1 MDGQLAGRL
10 CARSSLCLRLRFQWR
25 VRPRDL
31 SVGRGVGRGAAAAS
45 TVGRHPGL
53 PEGGGGLY
61 NNDDIVKH
69 LLCSKHCSKRWIRPG
84 RGSRPGS
91 RGRGL
96 ESCPGGL
103 GPESPLRQVPVRE
116 LRQSPSPTPSS
127 AASTEP
133 PEGRALGWMPPGW
146 RTLSWAPPD
155 DEVLSWKSKIPSL
168 ASNGEAKRQQW
179 TDLLYLRMKKGAFSV
194 VRRCVKLCTGHE
206 YAAKIINTKKLSA
219 RDHQKLERE
228 ARICR
233 LLKHSNIVRLHDSIS
248 EEGFH
253 YLVFDLVTGGELF
266 EDIVARE
273 YYSEADASHCIQQ
286 ILEAVLHCHQMGVVH
301 RDLKPENL
309 LLASKCKGAAVKLA
323 DFGLAIEVQG
333 DQQAWFGFAGT
344 PGYLSPEVL
353 RKEAY
358 GKPVDIWACGVILY
372 ILLVGYPP
380 FWDEDQHKLYQQ
392 IKAGA
397 YDFPSP
403 EWDTVTPEAKNLINQ
418 MLTIN
423 PAKRITAHE
432 ALKHPWVCQRSTVA
446 SMMHRQETVEC
457 LKKFNARR
465 KLKGAILTTML
476 ATRNFSVGRQTTA
489 PATMSAAAS
498 SPTMGLVEQAKSL
511 LNKKADGVKP
521 QTNSTKN
528 SGGATS
534 PKGSLPPAALE
545 SSDSTT
551 TTIED
556 EDTKAARISDLLST
570 VRRGS
575 GPPDAEGPQPA
586 APQPCPSPSFLNSL
600 SGAPARISDLLSTV
614 RRGSGPPDAEG
625 PQPAAS
631 QPCGP
636 SPSFLNSLS
645 GAPARISDLL
655 STVRRGSGPPDAE
668 GPQPAAPQPCGPS
681 PSFLN
686 SLSGPSR
693 KQEIIKIT
701 EQLIEAVNNGDF
713 EAYAKICDPGLTSF
727 EPEAL
732 GNLVEGM
739 DFHRFYFEN
748 LLAKNSKPIHT
759 TILNPH
765 VHVIGD
771 DAACIA
777 YIRLTQYVD
786 GQGRPRT
793 GQSEETRVWHR
804 RDGKWQNVHF
814 HCSGAPVAPLQ

>member
-1 MDGQLAGRL
+1 MATTTCTRFTDEYQLY
-10 CARSSLCLRLRFQWR
+10 
-25 VRPRDL
+25 
-31 SVGRGVGRGAAAAS
+31 
-45 TVGRHPGL
+45 
-53 PEGGGGLY
+53 E
-61 NNDDIVKH
+61 
-69 LLCSKHCSKRWIRPG
+69 
-84 RGSRPGS
+84 
-91 RGRGL
+91 
-96 ESCPGGL
+96 EL
-103 GPESPLRQVPVRE
+103 G
-116 LRQSPSPTPSS
+116 
-127 AASTEP
+127 
-133 PEGRALGWMPPGW
+133 
-146 RTLSWAPPD
+146 
-155 DEVLSWKSKIPSL
+155 
-168 ASNGEAKRQQW
+168 
-179 TDLLYLRMKKGAFSV
+179 KGAFSV
-194 VRRCVKLCTGHE
+194 VRRCVKLSTGQE

-233 LLKHSNIVRLHDSIS
+233 LLKHPNIVRLHDSIS

-253 YLVFDLVTGGELF
+253 YLLFDLVTGGELF

-309 LLASKCKGAAVKLA
+309 LLASKCKNAAVKLA

-423 PAKRITAHE
+423 PAKRITAQE

-476 ATRNFSVGRQTTA
+476 VSRNFSVGSRQTTA
-489 PATMSAAAS
+489 PASVTAAAAAVAAAAG
-498 SPTMGLVEQAKSL
+498 TTAGLVEQAAKSL
-511 LNKKADGVKP
+511 LNKKADVKP

-528 SGGATS
+528 SIVTS
-534 PKGSLPPAALE
+534 PKGNLPSPALEAQTTVIHNAVDGIKE
-545 SSDSTT
+545 SSDSSNATV
-551 TTIED
+551 ED
-556 EDTKAARISDLLST
+556 EEMKA
-570 VRRGS
+570 
-575 GPPDAEGPQPA
+575 
-586 APQPCPSPSFLNSL
+586 
-600 SGAPARISDLLSTV
+600 
-614 RRGSGPPDAEG
+614 
-625 PQPAAS
+625 
-631 QPCGP
+631 
-636 SPSFLNSLS
+636 
-645 GAPARISDLL
+645 
-655 STVRRGSGPPDAE
+655 
-668 GPQPAAPQPCGPS
+668 
-681 PSFLN
+681 
-686 SLSGPSR
+686 R

-701 EQLIEAVNNGDF
+701 EQLIEANNNGDF
-713 EAYAKICDPGLTSF
+713 EAYAKICDPGLTCF

-748 LLAKNSKPIHT
+748 LLSKNSKPIHT

-765 VHVIGD
+765 VHLIGD
-771 DAACIA
+771 EAACIA

-786 GQGRPRT
+786 VQGRPHSS
-793 GQSEETRVWHR
+793 QSEETRVWHR
-804 RDGKWQNVHF
+804 RDSKWQNVHF
-814 HCSGAPVAPLQ
+814 HCSGAPAAPLQ

>member
-1 MDGQLAGRL
+1 MATTTCTRFTDEYQLY
-10 CARSSLCLRLRFQWR
+10 
-25 VRPRDL
+25 
-31 SVGRGVGRGAAAAS
+31 
-45 TVGRHPGL
+45 
-53 PEGGGGLY
+53 E
-61 NNDDIVKH
+61 
-69 LLCSKHCSKRWIRPG
+69 
-84 RGSRPGS
+84 
-91 RGRGL
+91 
-96 ESCPGGL
+96 EL
-103 GPESPLRQVPVRE
+103 G
-116 LRQSPSPTPSS
+116 
-127 AASTEP
+127 
-133 PEGRALGWMPPGW
+133 
-146 RTLSWAPPD
+146 
-155 DEVLSWKSKIPSL
+155 
-168 ASNGEAKRQQW
+168 
-179 TDLLYLRMKKGAFSV
+179 KGAFSV
-194 VRRCVKLCTGHE
+194 VRRCVKLCTGQE

-233 LLKHSNIVRLHDSIS
+233 LLKHPNIVRLHDSIS

-253 YLVFDLVTGGELF
+253 YLLFDLVTGGELF

-309 LLASKCKGAAVKLA
+309 LLASKCKNAAVKLA

-423 PAKRITAHE
+423 PAKRITAQE

-476 ATRNFSVGRQTTA
+476 VSRNFS
-489 PATMSAAAS
+489 AAK
-498 SPTMGLVEQAKSL
+498 TL
-511 LNKKADGVKP
+511 LNKKADVKKRKSS
-521 QTNSTKN
+521 STVQYM
-528 SGGATS
+528 
-534 PKGSLPPAALE
+534 E
-545 SSDSTT
+545 SSDSSNTT
-551 TTIED
+551 VED
-556 EDTKAARISDLLST
+556 EDVKAVTKFSDLLGS

-575 GPPDAEGPQPA
+575 GPTSDGEVRTSTPPPVALSSPSPPHNPVVPMQMSRLTDLVSSVRRVPA
-586 APQPCPSPSFLNSL
+586 APAPE
-600 SGAPARISDLLSTV
+600 GEAAPAPAPSARPIPPPTHTTSPPPPHPPSSPFLS
-614 RRGSGPPDAEG
+614 S
-625 PQPAAS
+625 S
-631 QPCGP
+631 Q
-636 SPSFLNSLS
+636 
-645 GAPARISDLL
+645 
-655 STVRRGSGPPDAE
+655 T
-668 GPQPAAPQPCGPS
+668 
-681 PSFLN
+681 
-686 SLSGPSR
+686 R

-701 EQLIEAVNNGDF
+701 EQLIEAINNGDF

-765 VHVIGD
+765 VHLIGE

-777 YIRLTQYVD
+777 YIRLTQFVD
-786 GQGRPRT
+786 GQGRPRSS
-793 GQSEETRVWHR
+793 QSEETRVWHR
-804 RDGKWQNVHF
+804 RESKWQNIHF
-814 HCSGAPVAPLQ
+814 HCSGAPAAPLQ

>member
-1 MDGQLAGRL
+1 MAATTCTRFTDDFQLY
-10 CARSSLCLRLRFQWR
+10 
-25 VRPRDL
+25 
-31 SVGRGVGRGAAAAS
+31 
-45 TVGRHPGL
+45 
-53 PEGGGGLY
+53 E
-61 NNDDIVKH
+61 
-69 LLCSKHCSKRWIRPG
+69 
-84 RGSRPGS
+84 
-91 RGRGL
+91 
-96 ESCPGGL
+96 EL
-103 GPESPLRQVPVRE
+103 G
-116 LRQSPSPTPSS
+116 
-127 AASTEP
+127 
-133 PEGRALGWMPPGW
+133 
-146 RTLSWAPPD
+146 
-155 DEVLSWKSKIPSL
+155 
-168 ASNGEAKRQQW
+168 
-179 TDLLYLRMKKGAFSV
+179 KGAFSV
-194 VRRCVKLCTGHE
+194 VRRCVKLCTGQE

-253 YLVFDLVTGGELF
+253 YLLFDLVTGGELF

-273 YYSEADASHCIQQ
+273 YYSEADASHCITQ
-286 ILEAVLHCHQMGVVH
+286 ILDSVHHIHQHDIVH

-309 LLASKCKGAAVKLA
+309 LLASKCKNAAVKLA

-423 PAKRITAHE
+423 PAKRITAQE

-465 KLKGAILTTML
+465 KLKGAVLTAML
-476 ATRNFSVGRQTTA
+476 VSRNFSA
-489 PATMSAAAS
+489 
-498 SPTMGLVEQAKSL
+498 AKSL
-511 LNKKADGVKP
+511 LNKKADVKPQTP

-528 SGGATS
+528 SIVTS
-534 PKGSLPPAALE
+534 PKGNVPTPVLESTDSSTTVEDEDVKASKLPDLFGVVRRASGPMSDREGGTSTPPPAAP
-545 SSDSTT
+545 STASPPMAHT
-551 TTIED
+551 PMQLS
-556 EDTKAARISDLLST
+556 RLSDLVSN
-570 VRRGS
+570 VRRS
-575 GPPDAEGPQPA
+575 SAPSTAPTPPAPAEAEVVPA
-586 APQPCPSPSFLNSL
+586 PRPTPHPSHPTSPPPPMSL
-600 SGAPARISDLLSTV
+600 S
-614 RRGSGPPDAEG
+614 
-625 PQPAAS
+625 
-631 QPCGP
+631 
-636 SPSFLNSLS
+636 SLS
-645 GAPARISDLL
+645 LTSQ
-655 STVRRGSGPPDAE
+655 T
-668 GPQPAAPQPCGPS
+668 
-681 PSFLN
+681 
-686 SLSGPSR
+686 R
-693 KQEIIKIT
+693 KQDIIKIT
-701 EQLIEAVNNGDF
+701 EQLIQAVNNGDF

-748 LLAKNSKPIHT
+748 LLSKNSKPIHT

-765 VHVIGD
+765 VHLIGE

-777 YIRLTQYVD
+777 YIRLTQFVD
-786 GQGRPRT
+786 GLGHPRSS
-793 GQSEETRVWHR
+793 QSEETRVWHR
-804 RDGKWQNVHF
+804 RDSKWQNVHF
-814 HCSGAPVAPLQ
+814 HCSGAPAAPLQ

>member
-1 MDGQLAGRL
+1 MATTTCTRFTDEYQLY
-10 CARSSLCLRLRFQWR
+10 
-25 VRPRDL
+25 
-31 SVGRGVGRGAAAAS
+31 
-45 TVGRHPGL
+45 
-53 PEGGGGLY
+53 E
-61 NNDDIVKH
+61 
-69 LLCSKHCSKRWIRPG
+69 
-84 RGSRPGS
+84 
-91 RGRGL
+91 
-96 ESCPGGL
+96 EL
-103 GPESPLRQVPVRE
+103 G
-116 LRQSPSPTPSS
+116 
-127 AASTEP
+127 
-133 PEGRALGWMPPGW
+133 
-146 RTLSWAPPD
+146 
-155 DEVLSWKSKIPSL
+155 
-168 ASNGEAKRQQW
+168 
-179 TDLLYLRMKKGAFSV
+179 KGAFSV
-194 VRRCVKLCTGHE
+194 VRRCVKLCTGQE
-206 YAAKIINTKKLSA
+206 YAAKIINTKKLNA

-233 LLKHSNIVRLHDSIS
+233 LLKHPNIVRLHDSIS

-253 YLVFDLVTGGELF
+253 YLLFDLVTGGELF

-273 YYSEADASHCIQQ
+273 YYSEADASHCIHQ
-286 ILEAVLHCHQMGVVH
+286 ILDSVNHIHQHDIVH

-309 LLASKCKGAAVKLA
+309 LLASKCKNAAVKLA

-423 PAKRITAHE
+423 PAKRITAQE

-476 ATRNFSVGRQTTA
+476 VSRNFSA
-489 PATMSAAAS
+489 
-498 SPTMGLVEQAKSL
+498 AKSL
-511 LNKKADGVKP
+511 LNKKADVK
-521 QTNSTKN
+521 
-528 SGGATS
+528 
-534 PKGSLPPAALE
+534 E
-545 SSDSTT
+545 SSDSSNATV
-551 TTIED
+551 ED
-556 EDTKAARISDLLST
+556 EDVKGKSLDSASVKTQCSTSSQSDGAPAQGPSPAVFSTKFSDLLGS
-570 VRRGS
+570 VRRSS
-575 GPPDAEGPQPA
+575 GPMADGEGAAASPPPAVLSTPSPPPPQPSANPLQMSHLTDVLSSIRRGAAPAHTDAEP
-586 APQPCPSPSFLNSL
+586 APQRATPPVTQPSP
-600 SGAPARISDLLSTV
+600 
-614 RRGSGPPDAEG
+614 PP
-625 PQPAAS
+625 PMP
-631 QPCGP
+631 PV
-636 SPSFLNSLS
+636 SPSLPVQS
-645 GAPARISDLL
+645 A
-655 STVRRGSGPPDAE
+655 
-668 GPQPAAPQPCGPS
+668 
-681 PSFLN
+681 
-686 SLSGPSR
+686 R

-701 EQLIEAVNNGDF
+701 EQLIEAINNGDF

-748 LLAKNSKPIHT
+748 LLSKNSKPIHT

-765 VHVIGD
+765 VHLIGE

-786 GQGRPRT
+786 GQGRPRSS
-793 GQSEETRVWHR
+793 QSEETRVWHR
-804 RDGKWQNVHF
+804 RDSKWQNVHF
-814 HCSGAPVAPLQ
+814 HCSGAPAAPLQ

>member
-1 MDGQLAGRL
+1 MATTTCTRFTDEYQLY
-10 CARSSLCLRLRFQWR
+10 
-25 VRPRDL
+25 
-31 SVGRGVGRGAAAAS
+31 
-45 TVGRHPGL
+45 
-53 PEGGGGLY
+53 E
-61 NNDDIVKH
+61 
-69 LLCSKHCSKRWIRPG
+69 
-84 RGSRPGS
+84 
-91 RGRGL
+91 
-96 ESCPGGL
+96 EL
-103 GPESPLRQVPVRE
+103 G
-116 LRQSPSPTPSS
+116 
-127 AASTEP
+127 
-133 PEGRALGWMPPGW
+133 
-146 RTLSWAPPD
+146 
-155 DEVLSWKSKIPSL
+155 
-168 ASNGEAKRQQW
+168 
-179 TDLLYLRMKKGAFSV
+179 KGAFSV
-194 VRRCVKLCTGHE
+194 VRRCVKLCTGQE
-206 YAAKIINTKKLSA
+206 NAAKIINTKKLSA

-253 YLVFDLVTGGELF
+253 YLLFDLVTGGELF

-273 YYSEADASHCIQQ
+273 YYSEADASHCIHQ
-286 ILEAVLHCHQMGVVH
+286 ILDSVHHIHQHDIVH

-309 LLASKCKGAAVKLA
+309 LLASKCKNAAVKLA

-423 PAKRITAHE
+423 PAKRITAQE

-476 ATRNFSVGRQTTA
+476 VSRNFSVGSRQTTT
-489 PATMSAAAS
+489 PASVTAAAAAAAAAAG
-498 SPTMGLVEQAKSL
+498 TTAGLVEQAAKSL
-511 LNKKADGVKP
+511 LNKKADVKKRKSSSTVQYMP

-528 SGGATS
+528 SIVTS
-534 PKGSLPPAALE
+534 PKGNVPTPALEPQTTVIHNPVDRTKE
-545 SSDSTT
+545 SSDSSNTT
-551 TTIED
+551 VED
-556 EDTKAARISDLLST
+556 EDVKGKSLDNSSLKAQSSTSSQPDSTQGSSPAVYSATKFADLLGS

-575 GPPDAEGPQPA
+575 GPTSDGEGRSSTPPPTA
-586 APQPCPSPSFLNSL
+586 LSAPSP
-600 SGAPARISDLLSTV
+600 PHTPV
-614 RRGSGPPDAEG
+614 VPM
-625 PQPAAS
+625 QM
-631 QPCGP
+631 
-636 SPSFLNSLS
+636 
-645 GAPARISDLL
+645 
-655 STVRRGSGPPDAE
+655 
-668 GPQPAAPQPCGPS
+668 
-681 PSFLN
+681 
-686 SLSGPSR
+686 R

-701 EQLIEAVNNGDF
+701 EQLIEAINNGDF

-765 VHVIGD
+765 VHLIGE

-777 YIRLTQYVD
+777 YIRLTQFVD
-786 GQGRPRT
+786 NQGRPRSS
-793 GQSEETRVWHR
+793 QSEETRVWHR
-804 RDGKWQNVHF
+804 RDSKWQNIHF
-814 HCSGAPVAPLQ
+814 HCSGAPAAPLQ

>member
-1 MDGQLAGRL
+1 M
-10 CARSSLCLRLRFQWR
+10 
-25 VRPRDL
+25 
-31 SVGRGVGRGAAAAS
+31 
-45 TVGRHPGL
+45 
-53 PEGGGGLY
+53 
-61 NNDDIVKH
+61 
-69 LLCSKHCSKRWIRPG
+69 
-84 RGSRPGS
+84 
-91 RGRGL
+91 
-96 ESCPGGL
+96 
-103 GPESPLRQVPVRE
+103 
-116 LRQSPSPTPSS
+116 
-127 AASTEP
+127 
-133 PEGRALGWMPPGW
+133 
-146 RTLSWAPPD
+146 
-155 DEVLSWKSKIPSL
+155 
-168 ASNGEAKRQQW
+168 
-179 TDLLYLRMKKGAFSV
+179 GAFSV
-194 VRRCVKLCTGHE
+194 VRRCVKKTSTQE

-233 LLKHSNIVRLHDSIS
+233 LLKHPNIVRLHDSIS

-273 YYSEADASHCIQQ
+273 YYSEADASHCIHQ
-286 ILEAVLHCHQMGVVH
+286 ILESVNHIHQHDIVH

-353 RKEAY
+353 RKDPY

-423 PAKRITAHE
+423 PAKRITADQ

-457 LKKFNARR
+457 LRKFNARR

-476 ATRNFSVGRQTTA
+476 VSRNFSA
-489 PATMSAAAS
+489 
-498 SPTMGLVEQAKSL
+498 AKSL
-511 LNKKADGVKP
+511 LNKKSDGGVKSNNKNSLVSPVQEPAPLQTAMVPPDSGFSPASASASPPPSCLPHGEP
-521 QTNSTKN
+521 QTTVVHN
-528 SGGATS
+528 ATDGI
-534 PKGSLPPAALE
+534 KGSTE
-545 SSDSTT
+545 SCNTT
-551 TTIED
+551 TED
-556 EDTKAARISDLLST
+556 DDLK
-570 VRRGS
+570 V
-575 GPPDAEGPQPA
+575 
-586 APQPCPSPSFLNSL
+586 
-600 SGAPARISDLLSTV
+600 
-614 RRGSGPPDAEG
+614 
-625 PQPAAS
+625 
-631 QPCGP
+631 
-636 SPSFLNSLS
+636 
-645 GAPARISDLL
+645 
-655 STVRRGSGPPDAE
+655 
-668 GPQPAAPQPCGPS
+668 
-681 PSFLN
+681 
-686 SLSGPSR
+686 R

-701 EQLIEAVNNGDF
+701 EQLIEAINNGDF
-713 EAYAKICDPGLTSF
+713 DAYTKICDPGLTSF

-739 DFHRFYFEN
+739 DFHKFYFEN
-748 LLAKNSKPIHT
+748 PQSCSDAITHPSPYQFPSPSPVFQLCKVLSKNSKPIHT

-765 VHVIGD
+765 VHVIGE

-777 YIRLTQYVD
+777 YIRLTQYID

-793 GQSEETRVWHR
+793 SQSEETRVWHR
-804 RDGKWQNVHF
+804 RDGKWLNVHY
-814 HCSGAPVAPLQ
+814 HCSGAPAAPLQ

>member
-1 MDGQLAGRL
+1 MATTTCTRFTDEYQLY
-10 CARSSLCLRLRFQWR
+10 
-25 VRPRDL
+25 
-31 SVGRGVGRGAAAAS
+31 
-45 TVGRHPGL
+45 
-53 PEGGGGLY
+53 E
-61 NNDDIVKH
+61 
-69 LLCSKHCSKRWIRPG
+69 
-84 RGSRPGS
+84 
-91 RGRGL
+91 
-96 ESCPGGL
+96 EL
-103 GPESPLRQVPVRE
+103 G
-116 LRQSPSPTPSS
+116 
-127 AASTEP
+127 
-133 PEGRALGWMPPGW
+133 
-146 RTLSWAPPD
+146 
-155 DEVLSWKSKIPSL
+155 
-168 ASNGEAKRQQW
+168 
-179 TDLLYLRMKKGAFSV
+179 KGAFSV
-194 VRRCVKLCTGHE
+194 VRRCVKLSTGQE

-233 LLKHSNIVRLHDSIS
+233 LLKHPNIVRLHDSIS

-253 YLVFDLVTGGELF
+253 YLLFDLVTGGELF

-273 YYSEADASHCIQQ
+273 YYSEADASHCIHQ
-286 ILEAVLHCHQMGVVH
+286 ILESVHHIHQHDIVH

-309 LLASKCKGAAVKLA
+309 LLASKCKNAAVKLA

-423 PAKRITAHE
+423 PAKRITAQE

-476 ATRNFSVGRQTTA
+476 VSRNFSVGSRQTTT
-489 PATMSAAAS
+489 PASVTAAAAAVAAAAG
-498 SPTMGLVEQAKSL
+498 TTAGLVEQAKTL
-511 LNKKADGVKP
+511 LNKKADVKKRKSSSTVQYMP

-528 SGGATS
+528 SIVTS
-534 PKGSLPPAALE
+534 PKGNIPSPALE
-545 SSDSTT
+545 SSDSSNTT
-551 TTIED
+551 VED
-556 EDTKAARISDLLST
+556 EDVKGKSLDSSSFKAQSSTSSQPDSSQGSSAAVHSAAKFADLLGS

-575 GPPDAEGPQPA
+575 GPIPDGEGRSSTPPPA
-586 APQPCPSPSFLNSL
+586 ALSAPSPPHTPAVPMQMSRLTDLVSSVRRAPPAPAPEADAAPAPAPSAKPTPPPAHATPPPPPHPPSSPSL
-600 SGAPARISDLLSTV
+600 SS
-614 RRGSGPPDAEG
+614 
-625 PQPAAS
+625 S
-631 QPCGP
+631 Q
-636 SPSFLNSLS
+636 
-645 GAPARISDLL
+645 I
-655 STVRRGSGPPDAE
+655 
-668 GPQPAAPQPCGPS
+668 
-681 PSFLN
+681 
-686 SLSGPSR
+686 R

-701 EQLIEAVNNGDF
+701 EQLIEAINNGDF
-713 EAYAKICDPGLTSF
+713 DAYAKICDPGLTSF

-748 LLAKNSKPIHT
+748 LLAKNNKPIHT

-765 VHVIGD
+765 VHLIGE

-777 YIRLTQYVD
+777 YIRLTQFVD
-786 GQGRPRT
+786 NQGRPRSS
-793 GQSEETRVWHR
+793 QSEETRVWHR
-804 RDGKWQNVHF
+804 RDSKWQNIHF
-814 HCSGAPVAPLQ
+814 HCSGAPAAPLQ

>member
-1 MDGQLAGRL
+1 MATTTCTRFTDEYQLY
-10 CARSSLCLRLRFQWR
+10 
-25 VRPRDL
+25 
-31 SVGRGVGRGAAAAS
+31 
-45 TVGRHPGL
+45 
-53 PEGGGGLY
+53 E
-61 NNDDIVKH
+61 
-69 LLCSKHCSKRWIRPG
+69 
-84 RGSRPGS
+84 
-91 RGRGL
+91 
-96 ESCPGGL
+96 EL
-103 GPESPLRQVPVRE
+103 G
-116 LRQSPSPTPSS
+116 
-127 AASTEP
+127 
-133 PEGRALGWMPPGW
+133 
-146 RTLSWAPPD
+146 
-155 DEVLSWKSKIPSL
+155 
-168 ASNGEAKRQQW
+168 
-179 TDLLYLRMKKGAFSV
+179 KGAFSV
-194 VRRCVKLCTGHE
+194 VRRCVKLCTGQE

-233 LLKHSNIVRLHDSIS
+233 LLKHPNIVRLHDSIS

-253 YLVFDLVTGGELF
+253 YLLFDLVTGGELF

-309 LLASKCKGAAVKLA
+309 LLASKCKNAAVKLA

-423 PAKRITAHE
+423 PAKRITAQE

-476 ATRNFSVGRQTTA
+476 VSRNFSA
-489 PATMSAAAS
+489 
-498 SPTMGLVEQAKSL
+498 AKSL
-511 LNKKADGVKP
+511 LNKKADVKP
-521 QTNSTKN
+521 QSNSAKN
-528 SGGATS
+528 SIVTS
-534 PKGSLPPAALE
+534 PKGNVPSPALEPQTTVIHNPVDGIKE
-545 SSDSTT
+545 SSDSSN

-556 EDTKAARISDLLST
+556 EDVKA
-570 VRRGS
+570 
-575 GPPDAEGPQPA
+575 
-586 APQPCPSPSFLNSL
+586 
-600 SGAPARISDLLSTV
+600 
-614 RRGSGPPDAEG
+614 
-625 PQPAAS
+625 
-631 QPCGP
+631 
-636 SPSFLNSLS
+636 
-645 GAPARISDLL
+645 
-655 STVRRGSGPPDAE
+655 
-668 GPQPAAPQPCGPS
+668 
-681 PSFLN
+681 
-686 SLSGPSR
+686 R

-701 EQLIEAVNNGDF
+701 EQLIEAINNGDF
-713 EAYAKICDPGLTSF
+713 DAYAKICDPGLTSF

-748 LLAKNSKPIHT
+748 LLSKNSKPIHT

-765 VHVIGD
+765 VHLIGE

-777 YIRLTQYVD
+777 YIRLTQFVD
-786 GQGRPRT
+786 GQGRPRSS
-793 GQSEETRVWHR
+793 QSEETRVWHR
-804 RDGKWQNVHF
+804 RDSKWQNVHF
-814 HCSGAPVAPLQ
+814 HCSGAPAAPLQ

>member
-1 MDGQLAGRL
+1 MATTTCTRFTDEYQLY
-10 CARSSLCLRLRFQWR
+10 
-25 VRPRDL
+25 
-31 SVGRGVGRGAAAAS
+31 
-45 TVGRHPGL
+45 
-53 PEGGGGLY
+53 E
-61 NNDDIVKH
+61 
-69 LLCSKHCSKRWIRPG
+69 
-84 RGSRPGS
+84 
-91 RGRGL
+91 
-96 ESCPGGL
+96 EL
-103 GPESPLRQVPVRE
+103 G
-116 LRQSPSPTPSS
+116 
-127 AASTEP
+127 
-133 PEGRALGWMPPGW
+133 
-146 RTLSWAPPD
+146 
-155 DEVLSWKSKIPSL
+155 
-168 ASNGEAKRQQW
+168 
-179 TDLLYLRMKKGAFSV
+179 KGAFSV
-194 VRRCVKLCTGHE
+194 VRRCVKLCTGQE

-233 LLKHSNIVRLHDSIS
+233 LLKHPNIVRLHDSIS

-253 YLVFDLVTGGELF
+253 YLLFDLVTGGELF

-273 YYSEADASHCIQQ
+273 YYSEADASHCIHQ
-286 ILEAVLHCHQMGVVH
+286 ILESVHHIHQHDIVH

-309 LLASKCKGAAVKLA
+309 LLASKCKNAAVKLA

-423 PAKRITAHE
+423 PAKRITAQE

-476 ATRNFSVGRQTTA
+476 VSRNFSA
-489 PATMSAAAS
+489 AKTM
-498 SPTMGLVEQAKSL
+498 
-511 LNKKADGVKP
+511 LNKKADVKP

-528 SGGATS
+528 SIVTS
-534 PKGSLPPAALE
+534 PKGNIPSPALEPQTTVIHNPVDGTKE
-545 SSDSTT
+545 SSDSSNTT
-551 TTIED
+551 VED
-556 EDTKAARISDLLST
+556 EDVKAAAKFADLLGS

-575 GPPDAEGPQPA
+575 GPSHDGEGRSSTPPSAALSAPSPPHTPVVPMQMSRLTDLVSSVRRVPA
-586 APQPCPSPSFLNSL
+586 APAPESDAAPAPVPSARPNPPPAHTTSPPPPHTPSSPSL
-600 SGAPARISDLLSTV
+600 SS
-614 RRGSGPPDAEG
+614 
-625 PQPAAS
+625 S
-631 QPCGP
+631 Q
-636 SPSFLNSLS
+636 
-645 GAPARISDLL
+645 
-655 STVRRGSGPPDAE
+655 T
-668 GPQPAAPQPCGPS
+668 
-681 PSFLN
+681 
-686 SLSGPSR
+686 R

-701 EQLIEAVNNGDF
+701 EQLIEAINNGDF

-765 VHVIGD
+765 VHLIGE

-777 YIRLTQYVD
+777 YIRLTQFVD
-786 GQGRPRT
+786 SQGRPRSS
-793 GQSEETRVWHR
+793 QSEETRVWYR
-804 RDGKWQNVHF
+804 RDSKWQNIHF
-814 HCSGAPVAPLQ
+814 HCSGAPAAPLQ

>member
-1 MDGQLAGRL
+1 MATTTCTRFTDEYQLY
-10 CARSSLCLRLRFQWR
+10 
-25 VRPRDL
+25 
-31 SVGRGVGRGAAAAS
+31 
-45 TVGRHPGL
+45 
-53 PEGGGGLY
+53 E
-61 NNDDIVKH
+61 
-69 LLCSKHCSKRWIRPG
+69 
-84 RGSRPGS
+84 
-91 RGRGL
+91 
-96 ESCPGGL
+96 EL
-103 GPESPLRQVPVRE
+103 G
-116 LRQSPSPTPSS
+116 
-127 AASTEP
+127 
-133 PEGRALGWMPPGW
+133 
-146 RTLSWAPPD
+146 
-155 DEVLSWKSKIPSL
+155 
-168 ASNGEAKRQQW
+168 
-179 TDLLYLRMKKGAFSV
+179 KGAFSV
-194 VRRCVKLCTGHE
+194 VRRCVKLSTGQE

-233 LLKHSNIVRLHDSIS
+233 LLKHPNIVRLHDSIS

-253 YLVFDLVTGGELF
+253 YLLFDLVTGGELF

-309 LLASKCKGAAVKLA
+309 LLASKCKNAAVKLA

-423 PAKRITAHE
+423 PAKRITAQE

-476 ATRNFSVGRQTTA
+476 VSRNFSVGSRQTTA
-489 PATMSAAAS
+489 PASVTAAAAAVAAAAG
-498 SPTMGLVEQAKSL
+498 TTAGLVEQAKTL
-511 LNKKADGVKP
+511 LNKKADVKKRKSS
-521 QTNSTKN
+521 STVQYM
-528 SGGATS
+528 
-534 PKGSLPPAALE
+534 E
-545 SSDSTT
+545 SSDSSNTT
-551 TTIED
+551 VED
-556 EDTKAARISDLLST
+556 EDVKA
-570 VRRGS
+570 
-575 GPPDAEGPQPA
+575 
-586 APQPCPSPSFLNSL
+586 
-600 SGAPARISDLLSTV
+600 
-614 RRGSGPPDAEG
+614 
-625 PQPAAS
+625 
-631 QPCGP
+631 
-636 SPSFLNSLS
+636 
-645 GAPARISDLL
+645 
-655 STVRRGSGPPDAE
+655 
-668 GPQPAAPQPCGPS
+668 
-681 PSFLN
+681 
-686 SLSGPSR
+686 R

-701 EQLIEAVNNGDF
+701 EQLIEAINNGDF
-713 EAYAKICDPGLTSF
+713 DAYAKICDPGLTSF

-748 LLAKNSKPIHT
+748 LLAKNNKPIHT

-765 VHVIGD
+765 VHLIGE

-777 YIRLTQYVD
+777 YIRLTQFVD
-786 GQGRPRT
+786 NQGRPRSS
-793 GQSEETRVWHR
+793 QSEETRVWHR
-804 RDGKWQNVHF
+804 RDSKWQNIHF
-814 HCSGAPVAPLQ
+814 HCSGAPAAPLQ

>member
-1 MDGQLAGRL
+1 MATTTCTRFTDEYQLY
-10 CARSSLCLRLRFQWR
+10 
-25 VRPRDL
+25 
-31 SVGRGVGRGAAAAS
+31 
-45 TVGRHPGL
+45 
-53 PEGGGGLY
+53 E
-61 NNDDIVKH
+61 
-69 LLCSKHCSKRWIRPG
+69 
-84 RGSRPGS
+84 
-91 RGRGL
+91 
-96 ESCPGGL
+96 EL
-103 GPESPLRQVPVRE
+103 G
-116 LRQSPSPTPSS
+116 
-127 AASTEP
+127 
-133 PEGRALGWMPPGW
+133 
-146 RTLSWAPPD
+146 
-155 DEVLSWKSKIPSL
+155 
-168 ASNGEAKRQQW
+168 
-179 TDLLYLRMKKGAFSV
+179 KGAFSV
-194 VRRCVKLCTGHE
+194 VRRCVKLCTGQE

-233 LLKHSNIVRLHDSIS
+233 LLKHPNIVRLHDSIS

-253 YLVFDLVTGGELF
+253 YLLFDLVTGGELF

-301 RDLKPENL
+301 RDMKPENL
-309 LLASKCKGAAVKLA
+309 LLASKCKNAAVKLA

-423 PAKRITAHE
+423 PAKRITAQE

-476 ATRNFSVGRQTTA
+476 VSRNFS
-489 PATMSAAAS
+489 AAK
-498 SPTMGLVEQAKSL
+498 TL
-511 LNKKADGVKP
+511 LNKKVDVKP

-528 SGGATS
+528 SSLVSS
-534 PKGSLPPAALE
+534 PKGTVPSPALEPQTTVIHNPPDGVKE
-545 SSDSTT
+545 SSDSSNTT
-551 TTIED
+551 VED
-556 EDTKAARISDLLST
+556 EDVK
-570 VRRGS
+570 V
-575 GPPDAEGPQPA
+575 
-586 APQPCPSPSFLNSL
+586 
-600 SGAPARISDLLSTV
+600 
-614 RRGSGPPDAEG
+614 
-625 PQPAAS
+625 
-631 QPCGP
+631 
-636 SPSFLNSLS
+636 
-645 GAPARISDLL
+645 
-655 STVRRGSGPPDAE
+655 
-668 GPQPAAPQPCGPS
+668 
-681 PSFLN
+681 
-686 SLSGPSR
+686 R

-701 EQLIEAVNNGDF
+701 EQLIEAINNGDF

-748 LLAKNSKPIHT
+748 LLAKNNKPIHT

-765 VHVIGD
+765 VHLIGE

-777 YIRLTQYVD
+777 YIRLTQFVD
-786 GQGRPRT
+786 VQGRPRSS
-793 GQSEETRVWHR
+793 QSEETRVWHR
-804 RDGKWQNVHF
+804 RDTKWQNIHF
-814 HCSGAPVAPLQ
+814 HCSGAPAAPLQ

>member
-1 MDGQLAGRL
+1 MAATTCTRFTDEYQLY
-10 CARSSLCLRLRFQWR
+10 
-25 VRPRDL
+25 
-31 SVGRGVGRGAAAAS
+31 
-45 TVGRHPGL
+45 
-53 PEGGGGLY
+53 E
-61 NNDDIVKH
+61 
-69 LLCSKHCSKRWIRPG
+69 
-84 RGSRPGS
+84 
-91 RGRGL
+91 
-96 ESCPGGL
+96 EL
-103 GPESPLRQVPVRE
+103 G
-116 LRQSPSPTPSS
+116 
-127 AASTEP
+127 
-133 PEGRALGWMPPGW
+133 
-146 RTLSWAPPD
+146 
-155 DEVLSWKSKIPSL
+155 
-168 ASNGEAKRQQW
+168 
-179 TDLLYLRMKKGAFSV
+179 KGAFSV
-194 VRRCVKLCTGHE
+194 VRRCVKLSTGQE

-233 LLKHSNIVRLHDSIS
+233 LLKHPNIVRLHDSIS

-253 YLVFDLVTGGELF
+253 YLLFDLVTGGELF

-309 LLASKCKGAAVKLA
+309 LLASKCKNAAVKLA

-423 PAKRITAHE
+423 PAKRITAQE

-476 ATRNFSVGRQTTA
+476 VSRNFS
-489 PATMSAAAS
+489 AAK
-498 SPTMGLVEQAKSL
+498 TL
-511 LNKKADGVKP
+511 LNKKADVKP

-528 SGGATS
+528 SIVTS
-534 PKGSLPPAALE
+534 PKGNIPSPALEPQTTVIHNPVDGTKE
-545 SSDSTT
+545 SSDSSNTT
-551 TTIED
+551 VED
-556 EDTKAARISDLLST
+556 EDVKGKSLDNSSLKAQSSTSSQLDSSQGSSASVHSATKFADLLSS
-570 VRRGS
+570 VRRSS
-575 GPPDAEGPQPA
+575 GPIPDGEGRANTPPPSALSAPSPPHTPVVPMQMSRLTDLVSSVRRVPPAPAPEGDA
-586 APQPCPSPSFLNSL
+586 APAPVPSAKPTPSSAHTTSPPPPHSPSSPSL
-600 SGAPARISDLLSTV
+600 S
-614 RRGSGPPDAEG
+614 
-625 PQPAAS
+625 AS
-631 QPCGP
+631 Q
-636 SPSFLNSLS
+636 
-645 GAPARISDLL
+645 
-655 STVRRGSGPPDAE
+655 T
-668 GPQPAAPQPCGPS
+668 
-681 PSFLN
+681 
-686 SLSGPSR
+686 R

-701 EQLIEAVNNGDF
+701 EQLIEAINNGDF
-713 EAYAKICDPGLTSF
+713 DAYAKICDPGLTSF

-748 LLAKNSKPIHT
+748 LLAKNNKPIHT

-765 VHVIGD
+765 VHLIGE

-777 YIRLTQYVD
+777 YIRLTQFVD
-786 GQGRPRT
+786 SQGRPRSN
-793 GQSEETRVWHR
+793 QSEETRVWHR
-804 RDGKWQNVHF
+804 RDTKWQNIHF
-814 HCSGAPVAPLQ
+814 HCSGAPAAPLQ

>member
-1 MDGQLAGRL
+1 M
-10 CARSSLCLRLRFQWR
+10 
-25 VRPRDL
+25 
-31 SVGRGVGRGAAAAS
+31 AS
-45 TVGRHPGL
+45 TGTCTRFSD
-53 PEGGGGLY
+53 EYQLY
-61 NNDDIVKH
+61 
-69 LLCSKHCSKRWIRPG
+69 
-84 RGSRPGS
+84 
-91 RGRGL
+91 
-96 ESCPGGL
+96 EEL
-103 GPESPLRQVPVRE
+103 G
-116 LRQSPSPTPSS
+116 
-127 AASTEP
+127 
-133 PEGRALGWMPPGW
+133 
-146 RTLSWAPPD
+146 
-155 DEVLSWKSKIPSL
+155 
-168 ASNGEAKRQQW
+168 
-179 TDLLYLRMKKGAFSV
+179 KGAFSI
-194 VRRCVKLCTGHE
+194 VRRCVKLSTGQE

-273 YYSEADASHCIQQ
+273 YYSEADASHCIHQ
-286 ILEAVLHCHQMGVVH
+286 ILDSVNHIHQHDIVH

-333 DQQAWFGFAGT
+333 EQQAWFGFAGT

-423 PAKRITAHE
+423 PAKRITATE

-489 PATMSAAAS
+489 PATMTAAAS
-498 SPTMGLVEQAKSL
+498 ATVGLVEQGRRVRADTAAKSL
-511 LNKKADGVKP
+511 LNKKVDGVK
-521 QTNSTKN
+521 
-528 SGGATS
+528 
-534 PKGSLPPAALE
+534 E
-545 SSDSTT
+545 SSDSSN

-556 EDTKAARISDLLST
+556 EDVKAAKFTDVLSS

-575 GPPDAEGPQPA
+575 GPFPEHEGPQTATQPQTPSL
-586 APQPCPSPSFLNSL
+586 APSAMPTAKFTDVLKS
-600 SGAPARISDLLSTV
+600 V
-614 RRGSGPPDAEG
+614 RRGSAPFPESEGGQSVQTPPLNPFISTPFAKGLDRVSVK
-625 PQPAAS
+625 S
-631 QPCGP
+631 QSNDSKRPLS
-636 SPSFLNSLS
+636 SP
-645 GAPARISDLL
+645 
-655 STVRRGSGPPDAE
+655 PPT
-668 GPQPAAPQPCGPS
+668 Q
-681 PSFLN
+681 
-686 SLSGPSR
+686 SR
-693 KQEIIKIT
+693 KQEIIKLT
-701 EQLIEAVNNGDF
+701 EQLIEAINNGDF

-765 VHVIGD
+765 VHLIGE

-777 YIRLTQYVD
+777 YIRLTQYID
-786 GQGRPRT
+786 SQGRPRT
-793 GQSEETRVWHR
+793 TQSEETRVWHR
-804 RDGKWQNVHF
+804 RDSKWQNVHF
-814 HCSGAPVAPLQ
+814 HCSGAPAAPLQ

>member
-1 MDGQLAGRL
+1 M
-10 CARSSLCLRLRFQWR
+10 
-25 VRPRDL
+25 
-31 SVGRGVGRGAAAAS
+31 AS
-45 TVGRHPGL
+45 TGTCTRFSD
-53 PEGGGGLY
+53 EYQLY
-61 NNDDIVKH
+61 
-69 LLCSKHCSKRWIRPG
+69 
-84 RGSRPGS
+84 
-91 RGRGL
+91 
-96 ESCPGGL
+96 EEL
-103 GPESPLRQVPVRE
+103 G
-116 LRQSPSPTPSS
+116 
-127 AASTEP
+127 
-133 PEGRALGWMPPGW
+133 
-146 RTLSWAPPD
+146 
-155 DEVLSWKSKIPSL
+155 
-168 ASNGEAKRQQW
+168 
-179 TDLLYLRMKKGAFSV
+179 KGAFSI
-194 VRRCVKLCTGHE
+194 VRRCVKLSTGQE

-273 YYSEADASHCIQQ
+273 YYSEADASHCIHQ
-286 ILEAVLHCHQMGVVH
+286 ILDSVNHIHQHDIVH

-333 DQQAWFGFAGT
+333 EQQAWFGFAGT

-423 PAKRITAHE
+423 PAKRITATE

-489 PATMSAAAS
+489 PATMTAAAS
-498 SPTMGLVEQAKSL
+498 ATVGLVEQAAKSL

-528 SGGATS
+528 NVVTS
-534 PKGSLPPAALE
+534 PKGTIPCPALEPQTTVIHNPVDGIKE
-545 SSDSTT
+545 SSDSSN

-556 EDTKAARISDLLST
+556 EDVKA
-570 VRRGS
+570 
-575 GPPDAEGPQPA
+575 
-586 APQPCPSPSFLNSL
+586 
-600 SGAPARISDLLSTV
+600 
-614 RRGSGPPDAEG
+614 
-625 PQPAAS
+625 
-631 QPCGP
+631 
-636 SPSFLNSLS
+636 
-645 GAPARISDLL
+645 
-655 STVRRGSGPPDAE
+655 
-668 GPQPAAPQPCGPS
+668 
-681 PSFLN
+681 
-686 SLSGPSR
+686 R
-693 KQEIIKIT
+693 KQEIIKLT
-701 EQLIEAVNNGDF
+701 EQLIEAINNGDF

-748 LLAKNSKPIHT
+748 LLSKNSKPIHT

-765 VHVIGD
+765 VHLIGE

-777 YIRLTQYVD
+777 YIRLTQYID
-786 GQGRPRT
+786 LQGRPRT
-793 GQSEETRVWHR
+793 TQSEETRVWHR
-804 RDGKWQNVHF
+804 RDSKWQNVHF
-814 HCSGAPVAPLQ
+814 HCSGSPAAPLQ

>member
-1 MDGQLAGRL
+1 MVEMVEVVVDM
-10 CARSSLCLRLRFQWR
+10 
-25 VRPRDL
+25 VE
-31 SVGRGVGRGAAAAS
+31 VV
-45 TVGRHPGL
+45 
-53 PEGGGGLY
+53 
-61 NNDDIVKH
+61 
-69 LLCSKHCSKRWIRPG
+69 
-84 RGSRPGS
+84 
-91 RGRGL
+91 
-96 ESCPGGL
+96 
-103 GPESPLRQVPVRE
+103 
-116 LRQSPSPTPSS
+116 
-127 AASTEP
+127 TE
-133 PEGRALGWMPPGW
+133 RAIEVVMMMMTTY
-146 RTLSWAPPD
+146 RTW
-155 DEVLSWKSKIPSL
+155 
-168 ASNGEAKRQQW
+168 
-179 TDLLYLRMKKGAFSV
+179 
-194 VRRCVKLCTGHE
+194 
-206 YAAKIINTKKLSA
+206 
-219 RDHQKLERE
+219 
-228 ARICR
+228 
-233 LLKHSNIVRLHDSIS
+233 
-248 EEGFH
+248 
-253 YLVFDLVTGGELF
+253 VTGGELF

-476 ATRNFSVGRQTTA
+476 ATRNFSA
-489 PATMSAAAS
+489 
-498 SPTMGLVEQAKSL
+498 AKSL

-528 SGGATS
+528 SAAATS
-534 PKGSLPPAALE
+534 PKGTLPPAALVLSPSAPCFTALPRP
-545 SSDSTT
+545 SSVVASHQ
-551 TTIED
+551 E
-556 EDTKAARISDLLST
+556 AWAPRISDILSS

-575 GPPDAEGPQPA
+575 GTPEAEGPLPTS
-586 APQPCPSPSFLNSL
+586 SP
-600 SGAPARISDLLSTV
+600 RISDILSMV
-614 RRGSGPPDAEG
+614 RRGSGTPEAEG
-625 PQPAAS
+625 PM
-631 QPCGP
+631 PCLSPTLPGP
-636 SPSFLNSLS
+636 LPT
-645 GAPARISDLL
+645 P
-655 STVRRGSGPPDAE
+655 T
-668 GPQPAAPQPCGPS
+668 
-681 PSFLN
+681 
-686 SLSGPSR
+686 R

-765 VHVIGD
+765 VHVIGE

-777 YIRLTQYVD
+777 YIRLTQYID

-793 GQSEETRVWHR
+793 SQSEETRVWHR
-804 RDGKWQNVHF
+804 REGKWQNVHF

>member
-1 MDGQLAGRL
+1 MKRRHVRYGRNYSWVVL
-10 CARSSLCLRLRFQWR
+10 
-25 VRPRDL
+25 
-31 SVGRGVGRGAAAAS
+31 
-45 TVGRHPGL
+45 
-53 PEGGGGLY
+53 
-61 NNDDIVKH
+61 
-69 LLCSKHCSKRWIRPG
+69 PG
-84 RGSRPGS
+84 RR
-91 RGRGL
+91 R
-96 ESCPGGL
+96 
-103 GPESPLRQVPVRE
+103 
-116 LRQSPSPTPSS
+116 
-127 AASTEP
+127 
-133 PEGRALGWMPPGW
+133 
-146 RTLSWAPPD
+146 
-155 DEVLSWKSKIPSL
+155 
-168 ASNGEAKRQQW
+168 
-179 TDLLYLRMKKGAFSV
+179 GAFSV

-489 PATMSAAAS
+489 PATVSAAAS
-498 SPTMGLVEQAKSL
+498 GTTMGLVEQAKSL

-528 SGGATS
+528 SAAATS
-534 PKGSLPPAALE
+534 PKGTLPPAALE
-545 SSDSTT
+545 PQSTVIHNPVDGIKESSDSTH

-556 EDTKAARISDLLST
+556 EDTKA
-570 VRRGS
+570 
-575 GPPDAEGPQPA
+575 
-586 APQPCPSPSFLNSL
+586 
-600 SGAPARISDLLSTV
+600 
-614 RRGSGPPDAEG
+614 
-625 PQPAAS
+625 
-631 QPCGP
+631 
-636 SPSFLNSLS
+636 
-645 GAPARISDLL
+645 
-655 STVRRGSGPPDAE
+655 
-668 GPQPAAPQPCGPS
+668 
-681 PSFLN
+681 
-686 SLSGPSR
+686 R

-765 VHVIGD
+765 VHVIGE

-777 YIRLTQYVD
+777 YIRLTQYID

-793 GQSEETRVWHR
+793 SQSEETRVWHR